1 MNTKVAKYLALVLAA
16 LLVLAAPLYGQEQG
30 ETQQDQRPGSEQ
42 AQEPEYQQDADR
54 QDQPG
59 TEQAYGETQ
68 TRIVGQSRDV
78 TGVIIKRDADTLT
91 IRDRQ
96 GNDTEVVLSDDTEV
110 KERKRNP
117 FRRAREYG
125 VTQLI
130 PGLAV
135 VAEGRADEAGRLV
148 AEEVKFRDD
157 DYKIVSAI
165 EARVDP
171 VEGRVTTTEQ
181 ASERLSGQLEELQ
194 AISNAARGG
203 ATAAQE
209 TADEALGTAQSA
221 QQVAERANRSVENLD
236 QRVDARI
243 SALDDFDVATE
254 TMVHFRVGSANLSDE
269 AKAKLDEIVA
279 QFQNERGYM
288 LEIAGFASS
297 DGNENFNRQLSQ
309 RRADAVV
316 RYLAEEHNVSLRRM
330 ITPFGYG
337 ENQPVADNSTREG
350 REQNRRVEVRMLV
363 NRGLTEAAGATGTPA
378 DTRTEDQ
385 RNDLGQQGQ
394 RPAADTT
401 EREDSEVDR
410 QQDADVNDH
419 QDSPEYE

>member
-1 MNTKVAKYLALVLAA
+1 MNTITSRVLALLVAA
-16 LLVLAAPLYGQEQG
+16 LLLFAAPLYGQEQG
-30 ETQQDQRPGSEQ
+30 QPQQDQQPG
-42 AQEPEYQQDADR
+42 YQQERQPDQDLEADR
-54 QDQPG
+54 QDDARPEPAERTYQG
-59 TEQAYGETQ
+59 TTRMVGE
-68 TRIVGQSRDV
+68 SKDV
-78 TGVIIKRDADTLT
+78 SGVIIKRDADTLT

-96 GNDTEVVLSDDTEV
+96 GNDTEVLLTDDVEV

-117 FRRAREYG
+117 FRRARNYG

-135 VAEGRADEAGRLV
+135 IAEGRTDESGRVV
-148 AEEVKFRDD
+148 AEEIKFRDD

-171 VEGRVTTTEQ
+171 VEGRVATTEQ

-194 AISNAARGG
+194 GISNAARGG
-203 ATAAQE
+203 ARAAQE

-221 QQVAERANRSVENLD
+221 QQRAERAEQSVESLD

-243 SALDDFDVATE
+243 SALDDFDVAAEAT
-254 TMVHFRVGSANLSDE
+254 VLFRVGSAQLSND
-269 AKAKLDEIVA
+269 AKAQLDEMVA
-279 QFQNERGYM
+279 QFRNERGYM
-288 LEIAGFASS
+288 LEVAGFASS

-337 ENQPVADNSTREG
+337 ENNPVADNRSREG
-350 REQNRRVEVRMLV
+350 REQNRRVEVRLLV
-363 NRGLTEAAGATGTPA
+363 NKGLTETAAVAGSPGERTNDA
-378 DTRTEDQ
+378 RSTEDQ
-385 RNDLGQQGQ
+385 RNGFGQQD
-394 RPAADTT
+394 PVDVN
-401 EREDSEVDR
+401 ERDDADR
-410 QQDADVNDH
+410 QDESLNE
-419 QDSPEYE
+419 QDSPQNE